1 MHSIEARG
9 LVKSYPAPGRSKS
22 RSKSQGES
30 QGEGKDKKTAKAR
43 VTALDGL
50 DLTVPSGTIFAL
62 LGPNGAGKTTT
73 VNILTTLARPD
84 TGAARVEGVD
94 VLADPARARRMIGV
108 VAQRSGA
115 DPTATGRENLVL
127 QGHLY
132 GLGTP
137 AAKRRAGELLE
148 RFQLTE
154 AAGRFVRTYSGGM
167 QRRLDVALGLM
178 HRPKVLFLDEPTTGL
193 DPESRTAMWQEI
205 SDLAAVDNMT
215 VLLTT
220 HYLEEADRL
229 ADRLAIVDHGRVVAE
244 GEPDELKG
252 ELKGDVIHVELSA
265 DAGRRPVEEA
275 LRAVPAVRDVLVAA
289 RSVSARSD
297 DGAAAVPAVL
307 AALAGAGAPASSVTV
322 ARPSL
327 DEVYLRYT
335 GRRYNQAQE
344 EKTTTNRRPR
354 LEEVTG

>member
-9 LVKSYPAPGRSKS
+9 LVKSYPAPGRNK
-22 RSKSQGES
+22 GN
-30 QGEGKDKKTAKAR
+30 DKKGAKAR

-50 DLTVPSGTIFAL
+50 DLTVPRGTIFAL

-84 TGAARVEGVD
+84 GGAARVGGVD
-94 VLADPARARRMIGV
+94 VLTDPARARRKIGV

-132 GLGTP
+132 GLDTP
-137 AAKRRAGELLE
+137 TAKRRSGELLDH
-148 RFQLTE
+148 FQLAE

-178 HRPKVLFLDEPTTGL
+178 HHPKVLFLDEPTTGL

-205 SDLAAVDNMT
+205 SDLAAVENMT

-252 ELKGDVIHVELSA
+252 ELKGDVIQVELSA
-265 DAGRRPVEEA
+265 DAGRRTAEDA
-275 LRAVPAVRDVLVAA
+275 LRAVPMVRDVLVAG
-289 RSVSARSD
+289 RNVSARSD

-307 AALAGAGAPASSVTV
+307 AALAGAGAPAAAVTV

-335 GRRYNQAQE
+335 GRRYNQTQE
-344 EKTTTNRRPR
+344 ETPAAPRRPQ
-354 LEEVTG
+354 LTEVTG